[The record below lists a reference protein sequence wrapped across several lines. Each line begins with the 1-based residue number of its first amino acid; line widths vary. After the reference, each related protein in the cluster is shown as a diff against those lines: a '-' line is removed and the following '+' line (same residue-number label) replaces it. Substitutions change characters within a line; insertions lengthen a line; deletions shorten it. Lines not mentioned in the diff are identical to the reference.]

1 MKIVFLLSALA
12 LTMLPLTGE
21 AHNVGSV
28 DYSTWVQPR
37 NGGPC
42 CGGLDCAPVPP
53 GFLRREADNTFSVY
67 RYGVWTHFETDQIL
81 SFASPDG
88 RVHACMSLN
97 PYNKGQY
104 TPLCLALPGGD

>member
-1 MKIVFLLSALA
+1 MRIVCLLPALA
-12 LTMLPLTGE
+12 LVMLPVTGE
-21 AHNVGSV
+21 AHKVGSV
-28 DYSTWVQPR
+28 DYSGWVQPR
-37 NGGPC
+37 NGGSC
-42 CGGLDCAPVPP
+42 CGGTDCAPVPRVSCAARP
-53 GFLRREADNTFSVY
+53 TIPSRFY
-67 RYGVWTHFETDQIL
+67 RYGVWTHFEADQIL

>member
-1 MKIVFLLSALA
+1 M
-12 LTMLPLTGE
+12 
-21 AHNVGSV
+21 

-67 RYGVWTHFETDQIL
+67 RYGVRTHFEGDQVL

-88 RVHACMSLN
+88 RVHACMSWN
-97 PYNKGQY
+97 PYESDY
-104 TPLCLALPGGD
+104 TPLCLPLPGGD